1 MASSSQ
7 TVLDVGS
14 AGRSSET
21 AHQSMILLLTPR
33 EVLKTL
39 RLSPRAI
46 TTILDPW
53 YNKGVGGTRSD
64 YHEWLATLL
73 DVAST
78 KSEHIFLWG
87 FPEIVGGVL
96 DHLPNDFELN
106 AWLTWYYKNCPS
118 VIRGWRSAQN
128 ACLHLMRRGA
138 RTYPE
143 HFLNDVQLRK
153 KAEGKLRYMP
163 GPPSVIEAPL
173 AIGFVRRSEQTG
185 HPSQKPVE
193 VIEPLIRMTTV
204 PGDLVLDPMAGSGTT
219 GVACRLTG
227 RDAILCDGSKEYV
240 AMMEKRLG
248 VKATKSLPRPSA
260 SSREP

>member
-1 MASSSQ
+1 MASSAQ
-7 TVLDVGS
+7 TVLDVGPS
-14 AGRSSET
+14 GRSSENPHLST
-21 AHQSMILLLTPR
+21 ISLLTPR
-33 EVLKTL
+33 DVFATLKLAPKAT
-39 RLSPRAI
+39 A
-46 TTILDPW
+46 TILDPW

-64 YHEWLATLL
+64 YFAWLTELL

-78 KSEHIFLWG
+78 KTDHIFLWG
-87 FPEIVGGVL
+87 FPEIVGKAL
-96 DHLPNDFELN
+96 DNLPADFELN

-138 RTYPE
+138 KTYPE
-143 HFLNDVQLRK
+143 HFLNDAQRKK

-173 AIGFVRRSEQTG
+173 AIGFVRRAEQTG

-227 RDAILCDGSKEYV
+227 RDAILCDASKEYV
-240 AMMEKRLG
+240 AIMEKRLG
-248 VKATKSLPRPSA
+248 VRATKTLARAAGPH
-260 SSREP
+260 REF